1 MNVEIRPV
9 RTKSDLRKFIKL
21 PFRLYKDDANWVPPL
36 IYERKRFLN
45 RSKNPF
51 FDHAEAEYFLA
62 EHDGKVVGR
71 IAACVDERYEEF
83 QGKPDG
89 SFGFFDAVNDTEVA
103 CALLDE
109 ASTWLKA
116 RDRERMLGPMDF
128 TTNDECGLLIEGYG
142 MSPYILMPYH
152 HSYYKDLLEEQGL
165 TKSIDLLQWK
175 LHHKTIDFLPVLEE
189 LAEKSES
196 EHGIKIRPLNMDD
209 FEAEIG
215 RFFDFYNSA
224 WEKNWG
230 FVPLTEAE
238 LKYHAK
244 DLKQI
249 LEPKIALFAE
259 RDGETLGGALSLPNI
274 NEILPRMKG
283 RLLPFGWLKFLRGK
297 SKITGLRVFALGV
310 KPEHQHTG
318 VAAAL
323 YVKIRDGGYSVG
335 IDQGEMG
342 WILETNTAMNKAM
355 EAMNGEVVKRYRIFE
370 KEL

>member
-9 RTKSDLRKFIKL
+9 RTKSDLKKFIKL
-21 PFRLYKDDANWVPPL
+21 PFRLYKDDPSWVPPL
-36 IYERKRFLN
+36 ISERKRFLD

-62 EHDGKVVGR
+62 ERDDVVVGR
-71 IAACVDERYEEF
+71 IAACIDQRYEEF

-89 SFGFFDAVNDTEVA
+89 SFGFFDVVDDTEVA

-109 ASTWLKA
+109 ASIWLKA
-116 RDRERMLGPMDF
+116 RGRERMIGPMDF
-128 TTNDECGLLIEGYG
+128 STNDECGLLIEGYD

-152 HSYYKDLLEEQGL
+152 HAYYRKLLEEQDL
-165 TKSIDLLQWK
+165 TKSIDLLQWS
-175 LHHKTIDFLPVLEE
+175 LHHETVDFLPVLEE

-196 EHGIKIRPLNMDD
+196 EHGIKIRPLNMRD

-215 RFFDFYNSA
+215 RFFDLYNSA

-249 LEPKIALFAE
+249 LEPEIALFAE
-259 RDGETLGGALSLPNI
+259 RNGETLGGALSLPNI
-274 NEILPRMKG
+274 NEVLLKMNG
-283 RLLPFGWLKFLRGK
+283 RILPFGWLKFLRGK
-297 SKITGLRVFALGV
+297 RKISSLRVFALGV

-323 YVKIRDGGYSVG
+323 YVKTRDNGIAIG
-335 IDQGEMG
+335 IDHGEMG

-355 EAMNGEVVKRYRIFE
+355 EAMNGKVIKRYRIFE